1 MAETLTDATT
11 RNEFL
16 PPPEPRPRAVPSP
29 PTTDPTPIVENMAVA
44 AVEVINGHRSVRQ
57 LQRWLAPHIY
67 IALAQRAGIA
77 ARCGKRVSLPA
88 RVIASRT
95 CFPTPFVCEA
105 AVVVWDVNRPRAC
118 TIRLEIHRGRWRANA
133 LDVI

>member
-1 MAETLTDATT
+1 MAKTLPAADT
-11 RNEFL
+11 RADL
-16 PPPEPRPRAVPSP
+16 LQEPARRAKAAPDHCPS
-29 PTTDPTPIVENMAVA
+29 DPTPVVRSIAAA
-44 AVEVINGHRSVRQ
+44 AVEVLNGHRSVRQ

-67 IALAQRAGIA
+67 MALAQRAGIA
-77 ARCGKRVSLPA
+77 ARCGKRISLPA
-88 RVIASRT
+88 RVISSRT

-118 TIRLEIHRGRWRANA
+118 TIRMEIHRGRWRANA